1 MTKSGE
7 LFYLRRQ
14 KNEEKRSFYD
24 LNMSIMALTFLREMQ
39 LFSNF
44 ANYSSESFFFIY
56 IM

>member
-1 MTKSGE
+1 
-7 LFYLRRQ
+7 
-14 KNEEKRSFYD
+14 
-24 LNMSIMALTFLREMQ
+24 MALTFLREMQ